1 MMRLMRVAL
10 VCLAAGCG
18 TARSPT
24 MAEPRNPDVITA
36 AELERSGDITA
47 RQAIERLRPRFLR
60 MRGPSSLQNADADRL
75 IVYVD
80 NARIGGVEVLGQ
92 IHAFEIREIRYLSAP
107 DATSRYGTGHS
118 GGVIAI
124 ARK

>member
-1 MMRLMRVAL
+1 MRLM
-10 VCLAAGCG
+10 LAALASLTVACAS
-18 TARSPT
+18 ARPPAAGAT
-24 MAEPRNPDVITA
+24 RDPDVITI
-36 AELERSGDITA
+36 AELERHADITA

-60 MRGPSSLQNADADRL
+60 MRGPSSLQNPDADRL
-75 IVYVD
+75 LVYVD
-80 NARIGGVEVLGQ
+80 NSRIGGIEVLDQ

-124 ARK
+124 VRK